1 MSSNV
6 VRTVAEWVA
15 IFDGHIADL
24 VMSDDLHE
32 AQKEHIAERVMQQLV
47 TVTRPRRADLD

>member
-1 MSSNV
+1 MTEQT
-6 VRTVAEWVA
+6 RTVAAWVA
-15 IFDGHIADL
+15 LFEDHIAEL

-47 TVTRPRRADLD
+47 AVTRPRRADLD